1 MYCPKCGLDNLEDEK
16 ICKSCSQP
24 LPVIPD
30 LPPEISKT
38 SKLAIWSFVLS
49 LMGIFTFMV
58 TALPAIICGIIGLV
72 KISKSNGRLKGKG
85 YAITGITLPFV
96 YIVLISI
103 LGIFSAILFPALG
116 QARQS
121 AQKAVC
127 MNNLKTIG
135 IVIITYTSENNDT
148 YPPAENWC
156 DLLKDKV
163 KPENLICPASK
174 KVEGQTSY
182 ALNIN
187 VAGRKTSEIPPD
199 TVLLFETTIADNP
212 VGSYELLDQEKHNG
226 HGFNI
231 LFADGRV
238 EFIDFGDSDKQSSLR
253 WKPE

>member
-16 ICKSCSQP
+16 ICKACSEP

-49 LMGIFTFMV
+49 LMGIFTFMI

-72 KISKSNGRLKGKG
+72 KIGKSNGRLRGKG
-85 YAITGITLPFV
+85 YAITGIVMPFAYV
-96 YIVLISI
+96 VLISV
-103 LGIFSAILFPALG
+103 LGIFLAILFPALG

-121 AQKAVC
+121 AQKVMC
-127 MNNLKTIG
+127 MSNLKTIG
-135 IVIITYTSENNDT
+135 VAMITYTSENNDT

-156 DLLKDKV
+156 DLLKVKV
-163 KPENLICPASK
+163 KPENLICPSFHK
-174 KVEGQTSY
+174 IEGQTSY

-187 VAGRKTSEIPPD
+187 VAGRKTSEVPHD
-199 TVLLFETTIADNP
+199 TVILFETTPAANPAGGPEILCLDNHIKK
-212 VGSYELLDQEKHNG
+212 GC
-226 HGFNI
+226 NI
-231 LFADGRV
+231 LFADGHV
-238 EFIDFGDSDKQSSLR
+238 EFIQADKLPSLR